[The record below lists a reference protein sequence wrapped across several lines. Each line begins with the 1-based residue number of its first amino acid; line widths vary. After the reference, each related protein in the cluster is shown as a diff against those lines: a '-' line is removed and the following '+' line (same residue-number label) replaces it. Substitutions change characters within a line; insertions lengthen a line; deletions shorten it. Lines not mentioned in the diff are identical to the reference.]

1 MGIKADSPFADV
13 VLDTIADY
21 EPTKTD
27 LESWVELKPATGDD
41 VVTTEI
47 GLFGADLTTF
57 NENCAVASDDCD
69 VADFEKYSG
78 WAIGIKWTAAGGGDG
93 GDGGDGGGG
102 GGDPCAADPTASGC
116 PGDPCVADPNEP
128 GCPGDDPCAAD
139 NTLPGCPGYDP
150 CAADNT
156 ASGCP
161 GDPCAADPTASG
173 CPMDPCI
180 ADPTWCRRLRQATD
194 E

>member
-93 GDGGDGGGG
+93 GG
-102 GGDPCAADPTASGC
+102 GGD
-116 PGDPCVADPNEP
+116 
-128 GCPGDDPCAAD
+128 DDCAAD

-156 ASGCP
+156 
-161 GDPCAADPTASG
+161 
-173 CPMDPCI
+173 
-180 ADPTWCRRLRQATD
+180 
-194 E
+194 